1 MMGASQSAKYI
12 FTGMAI
18 AFWGTF
24 SSSAIAETIVPAN
37 HPTIRT
43 PHNLAELEFIPRTL
57 QEGNFPTHAV
67 SGGNPYLTQTEAP
80 TTSSAP
86 TTSPTTIT
94 PRVGGNYST
103 QGSGFDAYTGVSGFL
118 PLAQTPGQD
127 LLFLEGRLQWAAT
140 NAALGGNVVL
150 GYRFL
155 NEAGDRL
162 LGTYLAYDN
171 RNTGS
176 TSFNQIGAG
185 FESLGDD
192 WDFRANAYIPVGNK
206 NTLISQSTTGTF
218 AFSKHNLLLDLAQ
231 QYQTALTGFDTEI
244 GTKLFPL
251 GDDGAVRLY
260 GGTYYYSGDGIPS
273 FLGVRGK
280 VVARLSENF
289 ATGLSLQNDSQFGT
303 RLVFN
308 ISVNLSPDT
317 PTSNPQNSILPRIS
331 ESADREY
338 SIAVQSRNVNTT
350 VTATNPQTG
359 NPWVFRHVKLG
370 SSGGDDTFENPS
382 STVAAG
388 VALAQ
393 ANEII
398 YVQAGTNPGIPGFT
412 IPSQVQVLS
421 SALAQKIN
429 TSQLGIIQLPLSGT
443 GVMPTVT
450 GTVTLASN
458 GSNQTLSGFAIT
470 NTSGSPG
477 VVGTNNTNATIS
489 NNTVTISAANTETG
503 TSGRGIMLTGANGTT
518 TISSN
523 TVSNAIGEGIRL
535 DNVSGKAT
543 ISSNTVTNTIQP
555 NTQTGL
561 EASIFVRNNTGT
573 ADITIANNTIKDNN
587 SVSAF
592 GEDGVTPLV
601 TNEID
606 GIELGLCRPYSDFA
620 ACSSNANVTLRILN
634 NTITNIISSP
644 IAADGIDINLNKEDN
659 NGARATITI
668 SGNTM
673 SNISDKGITFAAE
686 GDAVVTSDITN
697 NNISTVGD
705 NGISLRP
712 RRNSVSQFT
721 VTGNTV
727 TSAGNNGISLGLTQ
741 TDGSLTNQ
749 AQATATIS
757 NNQLIDSAITG
768 IEVNLRDTGKATA
781 TIANNT
787 ITNSLTT
794 GSTRGINVETRESST
809 LNLLVDTNNISGS
822 RADGVRVRI
831 GTNAGTSQ
839 ANVSV
844 KNNVLLGNNTASA
857 GTGGLFAR
865 SQNNSNFCLQLQNNQ
880 AGSTAATGFQLTR
893 SSPSTFRIEDSV
905 LITNTGTLTQS
916 GTFTNVSVGTCG
928 FP

>member
-1 MMGASQSAKYI
+1 MMGANQSAKYI

-37 HPTIRT
+37 NPAIRT
-43 PHNLAELEFIPRTL
+43 PQNLAELEFIPRTL
-57 QEGNFPTHAV
+57 QEGNFPTHGV
-67 SGGNPYLTQTEAP
+67 STNVPYLTQTEAP

-86 TTSPTTIT
+86 ITPPTTIT
-94 PRVGGNYST
+94 PRVGANYST

-185 FESLGDD
+185 IESLGDD
-192 WDFRANAYIPVGNK
+192 WDFRANAYIPVGK
-206 NTLISQSTTGTF
+206 SNTLLSQSTTGTF
-218 AFSKHNLLLDLAQ
+218 AFSKNNLLLDLAQ

-260 GGTYYYSGDGIPS
+260 GGTYYYSGDGIPG

-280 VVARLSENF
+280 IIARLSENL

-317 PTSNPQNSILPRIS
+317 PTSNPQNSILPRIA
-331 ESADREY
+331 ESADRQY

-370 SSGGDDTFENPS
+370 SSGGDGTFENPS
-382 STVAAG
+382 GTVAAG

-393 ANEII
+393 ANEIV
-398 YVQAGTNPGIPGFT
+398 YVQAGTNPGTPGFT
-412 IPSQVQVLS
+412 VPNQVQVLS
-421 SALAQKIN
+421 TGLVQKIN
-429 TSQLGIIQLPLSGT
+429 TSQLGTIQLPLSGT

-458 GSNQTLSGFAIT
+458 GSNQTLSGFTIT
-470 NTSGSPG
+470 NTPGSPG
-477 VVGTNNTNATIS
+477 IVGTNNTNATIV

-503 TSGRGIMLTGANGTT
+503 ISGRGIMLTGANGTT
-518 TISSN
+518 TITSN

-535 DNVSGKAT
+535 DNVSGTAT

-555 NTQTGL
+555 KTQTGL

-592 GEDGVTPLV
+592 DENGTPTV
-601 TNEID
+601 SNEID

-620 ACSSNANVTLRILN
+620 ACTSTANMTFRVLN
-634 NTITNIISSP
+634 NTITNIISP
-644 IAADGIDINLNKEDN
+644 TPGADGIDINLNKEDN

-673 SNISDKGITFAAE
+673 SNISDKGITFGAE

-697 NNISTVGD
+697 NKISTVGD

-712 RRNSVSQFT
+712 RRNSVAQFT

-741 TDGSLTNQ
+741 TDGLLTNQ
-749 AQATATIS
+749 AQANATIS
-757 NNQLIDSAITG
+757 NNQLVDSAIAG
-768 IEVNLRDTGKATA
+768 VEVNLRDTGKATA
-781 TIANNT
+781 TISNNT

-794 GSTRGINVETRESST
+794 GSTRGIDVQTRESPT

-839 ANVSV
+839 ANVSIR
-844 KNNVLLGNNTASA
+844 NNVLLGNNTTGG
-857 GTGGLFAR
+857 GTSGLFAR

-893 SSPSTFRIEDSV
+893 SSPSTFQIENSV
-905 LITNTGTLTQS
+905 LITNTGTLSQS